1 MSLDVL
7 IVEDDDFTR
16 ITLSTSLTS
25 IPHLTV
31 DSCSSVAEALRRAEE
46 STPRVAL
53 IDLHLGSGPNGLD
66 LARKLRAL
74 NPAVGIIIL
83 TSYDDPR
90 LLGEQPEFMPSG
102 LVYLTKR
109 QITDINVLLDAI
121 NVATKSKVTR
131 QRNPMPG
138 PSRHLN
144 KNQLAI
150 LRLIALGKSNS
161 EIARIRGVSE
171 KAVEGTIARI
181 IIKLNL
187 DRSPAT
193 NQRVHIARV
202 YFRALGLNI
211 DDEISH

>member
-16 ITLSTSLTS
+16 ITLSTSLAS
-25 IPHLTV
+25 IPDLTV
-31 DSCSSVAEALRRAEE
+31 DSCSSVAEALRRAKVN
-46 STPRVAL
+46 TPRVAL

-121 NVATKSKVTR
+121 SVATKPKVTR
-131 QRNPMPG
+131 RRIPMPG

-144 KNQLAI
+144 ANQLAI
-150 LRLIALGKSNS
+150 LRLIAHGKSNS
-161 EIARIRGVSE
+161 EIARIRGVSD

-181 IIKLNL
+181 IIKLGL

-211 DDEISH
+211 DDEISP